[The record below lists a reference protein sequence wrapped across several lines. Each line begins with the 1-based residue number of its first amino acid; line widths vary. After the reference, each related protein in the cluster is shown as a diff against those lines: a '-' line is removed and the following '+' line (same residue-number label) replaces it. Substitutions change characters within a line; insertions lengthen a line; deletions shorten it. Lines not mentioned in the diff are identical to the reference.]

1 MANDKNNVPENQNA
15 IDNLNDTLTGMSRK
29 VEDNKK
35 PIAIAIVL
43 LIIVV
48 GAILFF
54 KDNSA
59 KNSAKADDAI
69 GMADNSLM
77 AGNDSLALEQY
88 KQAIEKGHDAGNR
101 ASLNAAILLFQQK
114 KYEEAVQYINKYSP
128 KEAIIGAEALSLK
141 GDCYV
146 NLKDY
151 AKAAD
156 AFKAAVKQSDKNPY
170 FTPYFML
177 KLARVYNAQQ
187 DYKAEAKLYK
197 EIKKDYPVYCASTG
211 LNIDKYIE
219 RASINAGE

>member
-1 MANDKNNVPENQNA
+1 MANNKNNAPENQNA

-35 PIAIAIVL
+35 PILFAVL
-43 LIIVV
+43 LLVVVV
-48 GAILFF
+48 GAILWF
-54 KDNSA
+54 KDYSA

-77 AGNDSLALEQY
+77 AGKDSLALEQY
-88 KQAIEKGHDAGNR
+88 KLAIESGHAAGNR
-101 ASLNAAILLFQQK
+101 ASLNAAILLYQQK
-114 KYEEAVQYINKYSP
+114 KYDEAVEYINKYSP
-128 KEAIIGAEALSLK
+128 KEAILGAEALSLK

-151 AKAAD
+151 AKAVD
-156 AFKAAVKQSDKNPY
+156 AFKAAIKQSDKNPY

-187 DYKAEAKLYK
+187 DYKAEAAIYR
-197 EIKKDYPVYCASTG
+197 EIKKEYPQYCAGSG

-219 RASINAGE
+219 RAAINAGE